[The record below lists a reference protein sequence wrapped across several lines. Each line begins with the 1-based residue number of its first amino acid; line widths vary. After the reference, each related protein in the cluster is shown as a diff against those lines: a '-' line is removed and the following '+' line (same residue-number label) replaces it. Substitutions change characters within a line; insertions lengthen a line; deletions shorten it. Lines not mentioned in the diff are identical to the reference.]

1 MLSLEP
7 KRMALNLQQPILY
20 LITGGETT
28 RQTAPD
34 SPEFKRILELV
45 RAATITGIDLI
56 QLREKHLPARVLFE
70 LARRAAAITNPCPT
84 RLVVN
89 DRADIALA
97 AACDGVHL
105 TTRSLKA
112 DTVRAAF
119 GTDFLI
125 GVSAH
130 SLEEAREARDTGA
143 DFAVFGPVF
152 DTPSK
157 RAYGPALGLQ
167 KLEAASK
174 ELSSFPLIALGG
186 ITLENAPQALRA
198 GAHGVAAIR
207 LFNDTNKLEE
217 TVRKIKE
224 GQK

>member
-1 MLSLEP
+1 
-7 KRMALNLQQPILY
+7 MALNLRQPILY

-34 SPEFKRILELV
+34 SPEFKRILELI
-45 RAATITGIDLI
+45 RAAAIAGVDLV
-56 QLREKHLPARVLFE
+56 QLREKSLSARVRFE
-70 LARRAAAITNPCPT
+70 LAERAAAITGRSPT

-89 DRADIALA
+89 DRADIALS

-112 DTVRAAF
+112 DTIRAVF
-119 GTDFLI
+119 GPDFLI

-130 SLEEAREARDTGA
+130 SLEEAREGRDRGA

-167 KLEAASK
+167 KLEAASSQ
-174 ELSSFPLIALGG
+174 LSSFPLIAIGG
-186 ITLENAPQALRA
+186 ITLENAQRVLRA
-198 GAHGVAAIR
+198 GASGIAAIR
-207 LFNDTNKLEE
+207 LFSDTNNLEE
-217 TVRKIKE
+217 IVRKIKE